1 MAPVKYEEIG
11 SRRNGMDT
19 NTMKE
24 KVFLARRMQKERY
37 GENLLNGRLDD
48 DLARE
53 KIKLGK
59 EEINFIKEA
68 GAGFGMSARS
78 LNKLI
83 RIGRTVADV
92 EGSFDV
98 KVEHLAEA
106 LSYRSFFDMY
116 GSGEMSVKNR

>member
-1 MAPVKYEEIG
+1 
-11 SRRNGMDT
+11 
-19 NTMKE
+19 
-24 KVFLARRMQKERY
+24 MQKERY

>member
-1 MAPVKYEEIG
+1 MSGPLLDRIDLHVTMAPVKYEEIG
-11 SRRNGMDT
+11 IRRNGMDT

-68 GAGFGMSARS
+68 EKQ
-78 LNKLI
+78 LENTETQK
-83 RIGRTVADV
+83 
-92 EGSFDV
+92 
-98 KVEHLAEA
+98 
-106 LSYRSFFDMY
+106 
-116 GSGEMSVKNR
+116 

>member
-1 MAPVKYEEIG
+1 
-11 SRRNGMDT
+11 
-19 NTMKE
+19 
-24 KVFLARRMQKERY
+24 
-37 GENLLNGRLDD
+37 
-48 DLARE
+48 
-53 KIKLGK
+53 
-59 EEINFIKEA
+59 
-68 GAGFGMSARS
+68 MSARS